1 MNSHFVDDFTI
12 EETHREKKFME
23 HLDQIRE
30 SILREYDL
38 DAVKWSELL
47 CKFIYQAIDTV
58 KPMSDLFEDSIDIN
72 QYIKI
77 SLVNYRNT
85 EKSEYVNGVI
95 IKKSIA
101 HSRMFR
107 NIEDPKILL
116 LSNSLGMMQ
125 EE

>member
-1 MNSHFVDDFTI
+1 
-12 EETHREKKFME
+12 
-23 HLDQIRE
+23 
-30 SILREYDL
+30 
-38 DAVKWSELL
+38 
-47 CKFIYQAIDTV
+47 
-58 KPMSDLFEDSIDIN
+58 MSDLFEDSIDIN

-77 SLVNYRNT
+77 SLVYFRNT

-101 HSRMFR
+101 HSRMYR

-116 LSNSLGMMQ
+116 LSKSLGMMQ